1 MIRNA
6 LRLGKIFGIEIGID
20 LSWFAIFALVTW
32 TLSSFVFP
40 ELYPHWSSTTY
51 WAVGLATS
59 LLFFGSVLAH
69 ELGHSLVAIRSGLPV
84 HSITLFI
91 FGGVAQISREPSR
104 PAQEF
109 FIAIAGP
116 IVSIALGLLFG
127 ALALPLNPNAPLAAL
142 AHWLSQVNFVLALF
156 NLLPGFPMDG
166 GRVLRAIL
174 WSISGDLLKATRIAS
189 WVGRGLA
196 YLIMLTGVASAF
208 LLGEWLSGLWLVLIG
223 LFLEN
228 AASSSYQGLA
238 LRETLR
244 GHTAREL
251 LRQEPIGVLPE
262 LTLDRLV
269 HEYVIQTGRRC
280 FPVVDAYGALL
291 GIITLHHVKGVPQ
304 ERWPVTRVIDVMT
317 PVDQTV
323 KVRPDEPLD
332 RLMEQMSVDG
342 VNQVLVV
349 ENGALLGLVSRDQLL
364 EFIKTRAELG
374 V

>member
-1 MIRNA
+1 MIRNT
-6 LRLGKIFGIEIGID
+6 LRLGRILGIEVGID
-20 LSWFAIFALVTW
+20 YSWFAIFALVTW

-40 ELYPHWSSTTY
+40 ELYPHWSPTTY
-51 WAVGLATS
+51 WVIGLATS

-69 ELGHSLVAIRSGLPV
+69 EFGHSVVAIRTGLPV
-84 HSITLFI
+84 RSITLFI
-91 FGGVAQISREPSR
+91 FGGVAQIAREPAR

-116 IVSIALGLLFG
+116 AVSIALGALFG
-127 ALALPLNPNAPLAAL
+127 ALALPLNPHTPLAAL

-174 WSISGDLLKATRIAS
+174 WSISGDLLKATRVAS

-196 YLIMLTGVASAF
+196 YLIMLAGVASAF
-208 LLGEWLSGLWLVLIG
+208 LLREWISGLWFVLIG

-228 AASSSYQGLA
+228 AASTSYQQLA
-238 LRETLR
+238 LRETLH

-251 LRQEPIGVLPE
+251 LRHEPTDVPPE

-269 HEYVIQTGRRC
+269 HEYVIETGRRC
-280 FPVVDAYGALL
+280 FPVVDAYGTLL
-291 GIITLHHVKGVPQ
+291 GIVTLHHGVPQ
-304 ERWPVTRVIDVMT
+304 ERWPATRVIDVMT
-317 PVDQTV
+317 PVDQAV
-323 KVRPDEPLD
+323 KVGPDEPLD

-349 ENGALLGLVSRDQLL
+349 QNGTLLGLVSRDQLV

-374 V
+374 I